1 MSTISPPRQAREAS
15 AERGSRE
22 PQRARRAWHRA
33 PLARYIGG
41 RLLALVQVLFVISV
55 VIFLLIYLMPGD
67 PAVVILGDGA
77 TPDQIAA
84 LRAELGLDQN
94 LFARY
99 GEWLGQVVRG
109 DLGHSIFLRQDVAEA
124 IAARAVPTVTIA
136 LLALLVAL
144 AIALPLG
151 MRAAQRPGG
160 PADGAL
166 AVVAMGGV
174 AIPGFLLAIF
184 LIQVM
189 GVNLGWLPVAGYAP
203 PSAGAGAFLSH
214 LVLPAVALGA
224 VQAALIGRVTRS
236 TMREALSRPFITTAR
251 AGGASRG
258 DVAWR
263 FALPT
268 ALPAILTIA
277 AQSLGTLIAG
287 AVVIET
293 IFNVPGLGQLV
304 ANSIE
309 RRDYLAIQGV
319 VLVVAVFYVL
329 LNLVVD
335 LLYPVLDPRV
345 RLGEGATG
353 GTR

>member
-1 MSTISPPRQAREAS
+1 MSTSSLTAHQARDS
-15 AERGSRE
+15 ATA
-22 PQRARRAWHRA
+22 PRAWWRA
-33 PLARYIGG
+33 PLTRYITG
-41 RLLALVQVLFVISV
+41 RLIALLQVLFVISV

-77 TPDQIAA
+77 TPQQIAA
-84 LRAELGLDQN
+84 LRAELGLDQHVV
-94 LFARY
+94 ARY
-99 GEWLGQVVRG
+99 LEWLGNVVRG
-109 DLGHSIFLRQDVAEA
+109 DLGHSLFLRQDVATA
-124 IAARAVPTVTIA
+124 IATRAVPTVTIA
-136 LLALLVAL
+136 LFALVVAL

-151 MRAAQRPGG
+151 IRAAQHPGG
-160 PADGAL
+160 IADTVL
-166 AVVAMGGV
+166 TVVAMAGV
-174 AIPGFLLAIF
+174 AIPGFVLAIV
-184 LIQVM
+184 LIQLL

-203 PSAGAGAFLSH
+203 PAAGWGAFLKH
-214 LVLPAVALGA
+214 LILPAVALGA

-236 TMREALSRPFITTAR
+236 TMREALGRPFITTAR

-258 DVAWR
+258 QVAR
-263 FALPT
+263 SFALPT

-319 VLVVAVFYVL
+319 VLVVAVGYVL
-329 LNLVVD
+329 LNLLVD
-335 LLYPVLDPRV
+335 LAYPLLDPRV
-345 RLGEGATG
+345 RLGERATG
-353 GTR
+353 AKR